1 MTTEHDTT
9 EQGGKVQE
17 GHIMN
22 GETLYEEAR
31 SGRRGLEAI
40 RRAEAGQE
48 GDDTPAM
55 LRTIGDV
62 TYILDTGG
70 MLWITEKDTG
80 EGAGYQEPV
89 KLSPQ
94 ETSRLFRFFLPIALE
109 QLLDWGKLLDS
120 GKEDDQAREAEQAE

>member
-9 EQGGKVQE
+9 EQSGRAQE

-70 MLWITEKDTG
+70 MLWITEANPG
-80 EGAGYQEPV
+80 EGAPYQEPV
-89 KLSPQ
+89 KIPPQ
-94 ETSRLFRFFLPIALE
+94 GVARLFRFFLPIALE
-109 QLLDWGKLLDS
+109 QLLDWGKLIQ
-120 GKEDDQAREAEQAE
+120 GKEVDQAREAEQAE